1 MRTGA
6 IMRDTKR
13 RLEALEIAAERREI
27 ARLLPPEISFERFL
41 DAMIEFLELPPKDR
55 QAQMPMFTED
65 EHNQMPAWLPRY
77 RRIRMRVLHDR

>member
-1 MRTGA
+1 
-6 IMRDTKR
+6 MRDTRR
-13 RLEALEIAAERREI
+13 RLDKLECEAFRRQI
-27 ARLLPPEISFERFL
+27 VRFLPPEISLERFL
-41 DAMIEFLELPPKDR
+41 DEMIHFLELPLKDR